1 MILKEKFQYV
11 FDALETSEN
20 CRKEK
25 LTKEFDAYLQEL
37 IVLGFNSSSYDLNL
51 IKPKLIKHIY
61 EKIDFVIKK
70 ANNYQ
75 CIKTNKL
82 RFLDIRHFLAGGF
95 SYDKFLKAYKIQQTK
110 FFFPYEYCTSLN
122 VLNEG
127 LPSHEAFYSDL
138 KKTNISE
145 NEYNL
150 IKQTWQENNWQTLRD
165 LLIFYNMIDV
175 GPFVEAITKMRAP
188 YLEKG
193 LDIFKTTF
201 SISGVARLL
210 MMKKISKNTFFCL
223 YPKRHADLY
232 QRMREALTG
241 GLSIVFTRMA
251 VSGVT
256 KIRPHQVE
264 NPETCQQ
271 ILGVDLNSLYLASI
285 SGK

>member
-1 MILKEKFQYV
+1 MFDCLENLADAAYMILKEKFQCV

-25 LTKEFDAYLQEL
+25 LIKEFDAYLQEL

-51 IKPKLIKHIY
+51 IKPKLIERIY

-70 ANNYQ
+70 ANNYYYQ

-110 FFFPYEYCTSLN
+110 FFFPCEYCSSLD

-145 NEYNL
+145 DEYNL
-150 IKQTWQENNWQTLRD
+150 IKQTWQENN
-165 LLIFYNMIDV
+165 
-175 GPFVEAITKMRAP
+175 
-188 YLEKG
+188 
-193 LDIFKTTF
+193 
-201 SISGVARLL
+201 
-210 MMKKISKNTFFCL
+210 
-223 YPKRHADLY
+223 
-232 QRMREALTG
+232 
-241 GLSIVFTRMA
+241 
-251 VSGVT
+251 
-256 KIRPHQVE
+256 
-264 NPETCQQ
+264 
-271 ILGVDLNSLYLASI
+271 
-285 SGK
+285 